1 MGAFLVLRAQPPS
14 SGFRDTHLS
23 RNSEDLALANMG
35 TTSHRLSSSVN
46 RTKTDSGY
54 TPSLLSFSPRHGL
67 PPLGNLLEP
76 KAALDALL
84 RAPHFAENT
93 ARSIRLTPCSPTY
106 FEWRPECISVRR
118 RNIDWMRPQEA
129 QTPLKIE
136 RQLDGKIT
144 IIWVIGRL
152 RLEDLEE
159 LKAQTNDTS
168 ERMILDLHEVTL
180 LHADVIRFLSTSE
193 EEGIT
198 LVRCPPYVREWIQ
211 RERAEGKTQ
220 SDEE

>member
-1 MGAFLVLRAQPPS
+1 
-14 SGFRDTHLS
+14 
-23 RNSEDLALANMG
+23 
-35 TTSHRLSSSVN
+35 
-46 RTKTDSGY
+46 
-54 TPSLLSFSPRHGL
+54 
-67 PPLGNLLEP
+67 
-76 KAALDALL
+76 
-84 RAPHFAENT
+84 
-93 ARSIRLTPCSPTY
+93 
-106 FEWRPECISVRR
+106 
-118 RNIDWMRPQEA
+118 MRPQEA

-159 LKAQTNDTS
+159 SKAQTNDNG

-180 LHADVIRFLSTSE
+180 VHADVIRFLSTSE

-220 SDEE
+220 SDDE

>member
-1 MGAFLVLRAQPPS
+1 
-14 SGFRDTHLS
+14 
-23 RNSEDLALANMG
+23 
-35 TTSHRLSSSVN
+35 
-46 RTKTDSGY
+46 
-54 TPSLLSFSPRHGL
+54 
-67 PPLGNLLEP
+67 
-76 KAALDALL
+76 
-84 RAPHFAENT
+84 
-93 ARSIRLTPCSPTY
+93 
-106 FEWRPECISVRR
+106 
-118 RNIDWMRPQEA
+118 MRPQEA

-159 LKAQTNDTS
+159 SKAQTNDDG

-180 LHADVIRFLSTSE
+180 VHADVIRFLSTSE

>member
-1 MGAFLVLRAQPPS
+1 
-14 SGFRDTHLS
+14 
-23 RNSEDLALANMG
+23 
-35 TTSHRLSSSVN
+35 
-46 RTKTDSGY
+46 
-54 TPSLLSFSPRHGL
+54 
-67 PPLGNLLEP
+67 
-76 KAALDALL
+76 
-84 RAPHFAENT
+84 
-93 ARSIRLTPCSPTY
+93 
-106 FEWRPECISVRR
+106 
-118 RNIDWMRPQEA
+118 MRPQEA

-159 LKAQTNDTS
+159 LKAQTNDNG

-180 LHADVIRFLSTSE
+180 VHADVIRFLSTSV

-220 SDEE
+220 SGEE

>member
-1 MGAFLVLRAQPPS
+1 
-14 SGFRDTHLS
+14 
-23 RNSEDLALANMG
+23 
-35 TTSHRLSSSVN
+35 
-46 RTKTDSGY
+46 
-54 TPSLLSFSPRHGL
+54 
-67 PPLGNLLEP
+67 
-76 KAALDALL
+76 
-84 RAPHFAENT
+84 
-93 ARSIRLTPCSPTY
+93 
-106 FEWRPECISVRR
+106 
-118 RNIDWMRPQEA
+118 MRPQEA

-144 IIWVIGRL
+144 IIWVTGRL

-159 LKAQTNDTS
+159 SKAQTNDNS

-180 LHADVIRFLSTSE
+180 VHADVIRFLSTSE

-211 RERAEGKTQ
+211 RERAEGKAQ

>member
-1 MGAFLVLRAQPPS
+1 
-14 SGFRDTHLS
+14 
-23 RNSEDLALANMG
+23 
-35 TTSHRLSSSVN
+35 
-46 RTKTDSGY
+46 
-54 TPSLLSFSPRHGL
+54 
-67 PPLGNLLEP
+67 
-76 KAALDALL
+76 
-84 RAPHFAENT
+84 
-93 ARSIRLTPCSPTY
+93 
-106 FEWRPECISVRR
+106 
-118 RNIDWMRPQEA
+118 MRPQEA

-159 LKAQTNDTS
+159 SKAQTNDNG

-180 LHADVIRFLSTSE
+180 VHADVIRFLSTSE

-211 RERAEGKTQ
+211 RERAEGETQ

>member
-1 MGAFLVLRAQPPS
+1 
-14 SGFRDTHLS
+14 
-23 RNSEDLALANMG
+23 
-35 TTSHRLSSSVN
+35 
-46 RTKTDSGY
+46 
-54 TPSLLSFSPRHGL
+54 
-67 PPLGNLLEP
+67 
-76 KAALDALL
+76 
-84 RAPHFAENT
+84 
-93 ARSIRLTPCSPTY
+93 
-106 FEWRPECISVRR
+106 
-118 RNIDWMRPQEA
+118 MRPQEA

-136 RQLDGKIT
+136 RQLDWKIT

-159 LKAQTNDTS
+159 SKAQTNDDG

-180 LHADVIRFLSTSE
+180 VHADVIRFLSTSE

>member
-1 MGAFLVLRAQPPS
+1 
-14 SGFRDTHLS
+14 
-23 RNSEDLALANMG
+23 
-35 TTSHRLSSSVN
+35 
-46 RTKTDSGY
+46 
-54 TPSLLSFSPRHGL
+54 
-67 PPLGNLLEP
+67 
-76 KAALDALL
+76 
-84 RAPHFAENT
+84 
-93 ARSIRLTPCSPTY
+93 
-106 FEWRPECISVRR
+106 
-118 RNIDWMRPQEA
+118 MRPQEA

-136 RQLDGKIT
+136 RQLDLKIT

-159 LKAQTNDTS
+159 SKAQTNDNG

-180 LHADVIRFLSTSE
+180 VHADVIRFLSTSE

>member
-1 MGAFLVLRAQPPS
+1 
-14 SGFRDTHLS
+14 
-23 RNSEDLALANMG
+23 
-35 TTSHRLSSSVN
+35 
-46 RTKTDSGY
+46 
-54 TPSLLSFSPRHGL
+54 
-67 PPLGNLLEP
+67 
-76 KAALDALL
+76 
-84 RAPHFAENT
+84 
-93 ARSIRLTPCSPTY
+93 
-106 FEWRPECISVRR
+106 
-118 RNIDWMRPQEA
+118 MRPQEA

-159 LKAQTNDTS
+159 LKAQTNDNS

-180 LHADVIRFLSTSE
+180 VHADVIRFLSTSE

-198 LVRCPPYVREWIQ
+198 LVRCPPYVREWIG
-211 RERAEGKTQ
+211 RERVEGETQ

>member
-1 MGAFLVLRAQPPS
+1 
-14 SGFRDTHLS
+14 
-23 RNSEDLALANMG
+23 
-35 TTSHRLSSSVN
+35 
-46 RTKTDSGY
+46 
-54 TPSLLSFSPRHGL
+54 
-67 PPLGNLLEP
+67 
-76 KAALDALL
+76 
-84 RAPHFAENT
+84 
-93 ARSIRLTPCSPTY
+93 
-106 FEWRPECISVRR
+106 
-118 RNIDWMRPQEA
+118 MRPQEA

-159 LKAQTNDTS
+159 SKAQTNDNS

-180 LHADVIRFLSTSE
+180 VHADVIRFLSTSE

-211 RERAEGKTQ
+211 RERAEGETQ
-220 SDEE
+220 GDEE

>member
-1 MGAFLVLRAQPPS
+1 
-14 SGFRDTHLS
+14 
-23 RNSEDLALANMG
+23 
-35 TTSHRLSSSVN
+35 
-46 RTKTDSGY
+46 
-54 TPSLLSFSPRHGL
+54 
-67 PPLGNLLEP
+67 
-76 KAALDALL
+76 
-84 RAPHFAENT
+84 
-93 ARSIRLTPCSPTY
+93 
-106 FEWRPECISVRR
+106 
-118 RNIDWMRPQEA
+118 MRPQEA

-159 LKAQTNDTS
+159 SKAQTNDSS

-180 LHADVIRFLSTSE
+180 VHADVIRFLSTSE

-198 LVRCPPYVREWIQ
+198 LVRCPPYVREWLQ